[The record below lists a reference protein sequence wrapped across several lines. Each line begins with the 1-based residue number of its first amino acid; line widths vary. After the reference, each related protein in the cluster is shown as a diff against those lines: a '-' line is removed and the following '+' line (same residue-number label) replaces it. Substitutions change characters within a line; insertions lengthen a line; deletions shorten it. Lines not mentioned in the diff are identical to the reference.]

1 MSETNFKVPGIV
13 KAKSNLTEDQAKAA
27 SELIGFIGSPWSDT
41 DFIHALIGAGGVGK
55 TYTLKYVIENCKYS
69 YSCIAAAA
77 PTHKACR
84 VLTTSLNRIIKATT
98 IQSMFGFRL
107 DVNIENFDPENPA
120 FNPIGRVKLTDPS
133 YNYKVLIVD
142 EASMLNV
149 KLVKY
154 IVSKCKNARIKIIF
168 VGDSSQLPPVN
179 EKKSTA
185 FIIASKV
192 NHLTQIVRQED
203 DNPIREILSI
213 LRKDI
218 DNRTYK
224 FLEYICKNRQA
235 INEVGKGYTVCNPTD
250 FQNLININFHDE
262 CYTTDVDMYKIIAY
276 TNAKV
281 KYWNDFIRNNI
292 ILNSDKGIITKNDL
306 IMSYSTIVD
315 DFNSEI
321 MINSEEYIIKDIG
334 DWIDTDFGFKS
345 FMVKFQAVHGG
356 YVTPQLCV
364 IDHTDKYTIQ
374 LYYKKLN
381 NLIEAAKEDKTKW
394 KDYFRFKRKYLLAT
408 NILDSMGYI
417 KVSRDLDYGFALT
430 SHKSQGSTYKT
441 VFVDV
446 NDIVFDKYGHPYTN
460 QDELLRRLYVACSRA
475 SNNLILCYGT

>member
-1 MSETNFKVPGIV
+1 MDKDFKVPGII
-13 KAKSNLTEDQAKAA
+13 KAESNLTDDQAKAA
-27 SELIGFIGSPWSDT
+27 SELIGFIGSAWSDLN
-41 DFIHALIGAGGVGK
+41 FIHALVGAGGVGK

-84 VLTTSLNRIIKATT
+84 VLTTSLKNVIKAQT

-120 FNPIGRVKLTDPS
+120 FNPIGRVKITDPS

-142 EASMLNV
+142 EASMLNA

-154 IVSKCKNARIKIIF
+154 IVSKCKAAKIKIIF

-185 FIIASKV
+185 FSIASKV
-192 NHLTQIVRQED
+192 NYLTQIVRQED
-203 DNPIREILSI
+203 DNPIRDILSI

-218 DNRTYK
+218 DNRSYK
-224 FLEYICKNRQA
+224 FLEYICKNKQGV
-235 INEVGKGYTVCNPTD
+235 NEFGKGYIVCNNND
-250 FQNLININFHDE
+250 FQNLINTNFHDE
-262 CYTTDVDMYKIIAY
+262 NYTKNVDMYKIIAY

-281 KYWNDFIRNNI
+281 KYWNDYIRNSI
-292 ILNSDKGIITKNDL
+292 ILNSEKGIITSNDL
-306 IMSYSTIVD
+306 MMSYSTIVD
-315 DFNSEI
+315 DFNSELL
-321 MINSEEYIIKDIG
+321 INSEEYIIKDIG
-334 DWIDTDFGFKS
+334 DWIDTDFGFKC

-356 YVTPQLCV
+356 SVTPRLCV
-364 IDHTDKYTIQ
+364 IDHTDRYTVQ
-374 LYYKKLN
+374 LFYKKISSLV
-381 NLIEAAKEDKTKW
+381 EAAKEDKTKW
-394 KDYFRFKRKYLLAT
+394 KEYFKFKRKYLLAT
-408 NILDSMGYI
+408 NIIDTMGYVR
-417 KVSRDLDYGFALT
+417 VSRDLDYGFALT
-430 SHKSQGSTYKT
+430 SHKSQGSTYNT

-475 SNNLILCYGT
+475 SDKLILCYG